1 MKPQS
6 LDDRYSQLFIIAKD
20 SRRRTNFVSILK
32 SMLNIK
38 HIAAAETFEPHHLY
52 PIQRSRWLVVIDRSL
67 SLDEALHEINLIR
80 RSNSAVDILLI
91 KNLPTNGNHQD
102 FEMPDAILT
111 ENFTLND
118 LFTAIQDLQDVR
130 KDSNGEKKDSTLNT
144 QGRKKWRNLLNESLE

>member
-38 HIAAAETFEPHHLY
+38 HITAAETFEPHHLY
-52 PIQRSRWLVVIDRSL
+52 PIKRSRWLVVIDRSL
-67 SLDEALHEINLIR
+67 AIDEALHEISLIR
-80 RSNSAVDILLI
+80 RSDSEVDILLI
-91 KNLPTNGNHQD
+91 KNLPSNGNHHD
-102 FEMPDAILT
+102 FELPDAVLP

-118 LFTAIQDLQDVR
+118 LFSVIQDLQAVR
-130 KDSNGEKKDSTLNT
+130 RDSNDEKQEKTLI
-144 QGRKKWRNLLNESLE
+144 